1 MKKYGALYNIPLFR
15 GVCETELEQMLS
27 CLDGKYRR
35 YQKQALLLAEG
46 EAVSRFG
53 IVLEGSL
60 QVASEDIFGNRNI
73 VEQLDPGEL
82 YGAAFACAEV
92 LLSPVSI
99 IAVKDSLVLDLDI
112 EKVLTLCP
120 DSCPFHRQLIQN
132 MVHILAKKNVALS
145 EKIRHTS
152 KRTTREKLLSYL
164 SAESKKAGKRRF
176 RIPFDRQEMAD
187 YLCVER
193 SAMSAELG
201 KLRREGVID
210 FRKNEFLIKTAE
222 KKQD

>member
-152 KRTTREKLLSYL
+152 KRTTREICRQSP
-164 SAESKKAGKRRF
+164 KRRGSAGSGF
-176 RIPFDRQEMAD
+176 LSTVRRWQIISVLSGA
-187 YLCVER
+187 LCLQNWGSFGEKG
-193 SAMSAELG
+193 SLILG
-201 KLRREGVID
+201 R
-210 FRKNEFLIKTAE
+210 TSS
-222 KKQD
+222 